1 MIKNSILLFLIV
13 ITSLTILN
21 ASLLTKEIVTYT
33 NLFITK
39 LFPSNFLFFT
49 LSSLLINYNIIEKIS
64 KLLHHNGS
72 TLFVTIMSLISG
84 YPSGSIYIKKLL
96 NENLITTK
104 KANYLIKFTHF
115 PNPIFILGPVSL
127 LFKNKIFSTK
137 ILLSLILSNFI
148 IALIFYRKEKDKEII
163 YKTSKNSF
171 SKNLTNAI
179 TSSFKVIITIY
190 GISLFFF
197 IIGKIITL
205 YLNLEIIPY
214 ILISGIF
221 DLTNGIFKT
230 SLITNDILKAIIIII
245 FFSLGGISVNMQIKS
260 IISDTNIKYKNFFL
274 ARLLQLLFATIIFLW
289 IV

>member
-274 ARLLQLLFATIIFLW
+274 ARLLQLLLATIIFLW

>member
-205 YLNLEIIPY
+205 YLNLEIITY

>member
-230 SLITNDILKAIIIII
+230 SLITDDILKAIIIII

>member
-230 SLITNDILKAIIIII
+230 SLITNDILKAIIIIV

>member
-127 LFKNKIFSTK
+127 LFKNKIFPTK

-274 ARLLQLLFATIIFLW
+274 ARLLQLLLATIIFLW

>member
-33 NLFITK
+33 KLFITK

-205 YLNLEIIPY
+205 YLNLEIISY

-274 ARLLQLLFATIIFLW
+274 TRLLQLLFATIIFLW

>member
-64 KLLHHNGS
+64 KFLHHNGS